1 MSGFIGTLVAEPTDP
16 STWSQ
21 AYLAENFVWGVSV
34 GAERFGDCRHYGVQN
49 ETYGQA
55 TGFVYFIAAGDP
67 IQHVKV
73 GYTGG
78 DPRKRLKALQ
88 TANPHKLTIL
98 GFVLGNE
105 DYERELH
112 DVMRD
117 YRLAGEWFEYTPH
130 VERIIKGE
138 LESDYL

>member
-1 MSGFIGTLVAEPTDP
+1 MSDCIGLLVRGPARGDQWT
-16 STWSQ
+16 Q
-21 AYLAENFVWGVSV
+21 AQLAENFVWGVEV
-34 GAERFGDCRHYGVQN
+34 GVEKYGDCSHYGVQN

-55 TGFVYFIAAGDP
+55 TGFVYFIAVGDP
-67 IQHVKV
+67 IQHVKI

-88 TANPHKLTIL
+88 TANPLRLTIL

-112 DVMRD
+112 SVLHDD
-117 YRLAGEWFEYTPH
+117 RLAGEWFNYTPQ
-130 VERIIKGE
+130 VQRIIASE
-138 LESDYL
+138 MENEYL